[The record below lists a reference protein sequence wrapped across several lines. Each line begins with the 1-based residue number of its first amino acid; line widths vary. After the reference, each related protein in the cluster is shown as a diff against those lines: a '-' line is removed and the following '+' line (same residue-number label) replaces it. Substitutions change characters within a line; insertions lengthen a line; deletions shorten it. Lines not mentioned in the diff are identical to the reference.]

1 MTELIL
7 HHFPASPFAE
17 KVRLVLGFKGLAWR
31 SVIVPAILPKP
42 DVIALTGGYRRT
54 PFLQIGADIYCD
66 TALICDVLERLQ
78 PAPTLYPA
86 GVHPLARILAQWA
99 DSTLFWAAVT
109 YNRGNKGAGDKFG
122 GTLTDLPAA
131 IFADRKAMGFDVE
144 WLQPGD
150 AACPYQSYVGQL
162 SDLLQ
167 QQPYLLGQSP
177 SMADFSAFHPLWL
190 VHVRAPATL
199 GILESHAAVRAW
211 LERMQ
216 AIGHTSSESL
226 QASQAIAIAAAV
238 EPLCPG
244 NRLLPDNT
252 FQDEHG
258 ISVGSRVTV
267 TAESFGREP
276 TAGVLVAATGMHYS
290 LRRTDARAGTVH
302 VHFPRTGYL
311 LKRLEP

>member
-7 HHFPASPFAE
+7 HHFPASPFSE
-17 KVRLVLGFKGLAWR
+17 KVRLVLGFKGLIWR
-31 SVIVPAILPKP
+31 SVVVPAILPKP
-42 DVIALTGGYRRT
+42 DVVALTGGYRRT

-78 PAPTLYPA
+78 PAPTLYPV
-86 GVHPLARILAQWA
+86 GVQPLARILAQWA

-122 GTLTDLPAA
+122 GTLTDLPSA

-150 AACPYQSYVGQL
+150 AASPYQSYVGQL
-162 SDLLQ
+162 SELLQ
-167 QQPYLLGQSP
+167 SQPYLLGQSP

-190 VHVRAPATL
+190 VHVRAPAIL
-199 GILESHAAVRAW
+199 GILESHAAVSAW
-211 LERMQ
+211 MDRMQ
-216 AIGHTSSESL
+216 AIGHASSNSL
-226 QASQAIAIAAAV
+226 PATQAIAIAAAV
-238 EPLCPG
+238 DPLPLG
-244 NRLLPDNT
+244 SRLLPDNV

-258 ISVGSRVTV
+258 IVIGSRVTI

-276 TAGVLVAATGMHYS
+276 TAGVLVAATSTHYS

-311 LKRLEP
+311 LKRLVA